1 MEKLLNRQYAAIHGT
16 YWMYYGVICSFSSVF
31 LLARGYSNSE
41 IGIIL
46 AAGNVLAVFIQPFVA
61 DFADRSKRFSVFS
74 IMEILAA
81 ILFVL
86 TALMYVIQRKSALLM
101 LIYVMAFAW
110 MNIIQPFC
118 NALSFRLE
126 EAGVSINFGVAR
138 SMGSFTYAVMC
149 MILGGIIERKGVN
162 VLPVTGMGVVFLF
175 ILSIVILSKSFARA
189 KSMNKAAAGPEA
201 VSQDE
206 EYEEINLVSFAKRNK
221 MFIVVNI
228 GVLGLYFANSI
239 LNTYM
244 AQIASNVGGNSEDV
258 GRIFFLLAF
267 MEIPTLVLFDRL
279 HKRFTCSSMMKFSAA
294 AFVLWIGICT
304 VAPNVWVL
312 LLAQLIQPF
321 SFALFLPAIVHF
333 IDDNMSKGEA
343 VKGQMLFTTTTTVA
357 AIFAS
362 LIGGAIL
369 DASGARLLTL
379 TGTAVTAVGAFIIF
393 VSVDKVKKSKS
404 V

>member
-1 MEKLLNRQYAAIHGT
+1 MENLLNRQYAAIHGT

-46 AAGNVLAVFIQPFVA
+46 AAGNVLAVFVQPFVA

-258 GRIFFLLAF
+258 GRIFSLLAF

>member
-1 MEKLLNRQYAAIHGT
+1 
-16 YWMYYGVICSFSSVF
+16 
-31 LLARGYSNSE
+31 
-41 IGIIL
+41 
-46 AAGNVLAVFIQPFVA
+46 
-61 DFADRSKRFSVFS
+61 
-74 IMEILAA
+74 
-81 ILFVL
+81 
-86 TALMYVIQRKSALLM
+86 
-101 LIYVMAFAW
+101 
-110 MNIIQPFC
+110 
-118 NALSFRLE
+118 
-126 EAGVSINFGVAR
+126 
-138 SMGSFTYAVMC
+138 
-149 MILGGIIERKGVN
+149 
-162 VLPVTGMGVVFLF
+162 
-175 ILSIVILSKSFARA
+175 
-189 KSMNKAAAGPEA
+189 
-201 VSQDE
+201 
-206 EYEEINLVSFAKRNK
+206 
-221 MFIVVNI
+221 
-228 GVLGLYFANSI
+228 
-239 LNTYM
+239 M

-258 GRIFFLLAF
+258 GRIFSLLAF